1 MKDLKEKTVR
11 GGLAR
16 LCAQAVDFILRLVSL
31 MVLARLLGPKDFG
44 LVGMVTAFTGV
55 LILFRD
61 FGLSAA
67 VIQRPN
73 VTDAQLSTLFWI
85 NVAVGAFLSL
95 LTAAMAPF
103 IAAFY
108 HEPRLVGV
116 ASALACSFL
125 FNAAGIQ
132 HGALLQRQMR
142 FTALAVVSI
151 ISLVVSSATAIGGAM
166 AGYGYWALVGMTVAN
181 PLFNTVGFFLATH
194 WIPGRP
200 QRRIGIRSMLH
211 FGGTVTLNGL
221 IVYTASNFEKILLG
235 RFWGADALGLY
246 GRAYQRSNIPTANL
260 NGAVGEVAFSALSRL
275 QHDPVR
281 LKSYFLKGYSLV
293 LAMTVPSTVACT
305 LFADDMILVFLG
317 PKWKAAGIIFRLLAP
332 TILVFAIANPL
343 GWLVTSLGMVRRSLK
358 MGLVIAPIMIV
369 SYMIGLPYGP
379 KGVAFAYSAVMISWT
394 IPVIAWSVHGTA
406 ISVRDVLL
414 MASRP
419 LVSSI
424 VAAALAFTVRLLYA
438 QSLSPL
444 PRLALENG
452 VLFTTFAAI
461 LLFATGQKAFYMDLL
476 RSLTSRTAAEES
488 SLASA

>member
-1 MKDLKEKTVR
+1 
-11 GGLAR
+11 
-16 LCAQAVDFILRLVSL
+16 
-31 MVLARLLGPKDFG
+31 
-44 LVGMVTAFTGV
+44 
-55 LILFRD
+55 
-61 FGLSAA
+61 
-67 VIQRPN
+67 
-73 VTDAQLSTLFWI
+73 
-85 NVAVGAFLSL
+85 
-95 LTAAMAPF
+95 
-103 IAAFY
+103 
-108 HEPRLVGV
+108 
-116 ASALACSFL
+116 
-125 FNAAGIQ
+125 
-132 HGALLQRQMR
+132 
-142 FTALAVVSI
+142 
-151 ISLVVSSATAIGGAM
+151 
-166 AGYGYWALVGMTVAN
+166 
-181 PLFNTVGFFLATH
+181 
-194 WIPGRP
+194 
-200 QRRIGIRSMLH
+200 
-211 FGGTVTLNGL
+211 
-221 IVYTASNFEKILLG
+221 
-235 RFWGADALGLY
+235 
-246 GRAYQRSNIPTANL
+246 
-260 NGAVGEVAFSALSRL
+260 
-275 QHDPVR
+275 
-281 LKSYFLKGYSLV
+281 
-293 LAMTVPSTVACT
+293 MTVPSTVACT

-369 SYMIGLPYGP
+369 SYVIGLPYGP
-379 KGVAFAYSAVMISWT
+379 KGVAFAYSAVMILWI

-452 VLFTTFAAI
+452 VLFTTFAAM